1 MIFGGELYETLET
14 HSVAIPSQ
22 SHIDWIGLDDVDVD
36 DGETRHTNH
45 VAIYIFIPG
54 HQTRQISQS
63 EIERPKCQQ
72 PYQLLFIIVTVIA
85 DH

>member
-1 MIFGGELYETLET
+1 MKRTLWQFP
-14 HSVAIPSQ
+14 HSP
-22 SHIDWIGLDDVDVD
+22 HIDWIGLDDMDVD

-45 VAIYIFIPG
+45 VAIGILCMYIFIPG